1 MPAMRWFALVLFFAL
16 GPCLSASGVKVAAL
30 HPLLGDLARQIGG
43 ERVEVVDLLQPT
55 GNLHHFEPTTQE
67 MAAATGAQLVL
78 ATGKNMEPYLP
89 RLGDALPAGA
99 RLLELGDVIPDVPV
113 PAEGEERKPGGGHE
127 HGHDHGDACCGHG
140 PNDPHWWQ
148 TPSNMKRA
156 GRRLAAELAA
166 IDPDH
171 AADYRARSKEW
182 NRKMDALDADARARL
197 AAIPE
202 DRRILVTGHA
212 SMCHFCEA
220 YGFTPIAAQGISMQD
235 EGNAASLAALMARL
249 RASGAGALFTEI
261 NASPKMLDTIAHELG
276 VPTYPLITD
285 GLHPDYRDFASVF
298 RYNVETIAR
307 ALTPHDE

>member
-1 MPAMRWFALVLFFAL
+1 MAAMRWFALVLFFAL
-16 GPCLSASGVKVAAL
+16 GPCLSAAGVKVAAL

-55 GNLHHFEPTTQE
+55 GNLHHFEPTTRE
-67 MAAATGAQLVL
+67 MAAATGAALVL

-89 RLGDALPAGA
+89 RLRDALPAGT

-113 PAEGEERKPGGGHE
+113 PGGGE
-127 HGHDHGDACCGHG
+127 GGGEPCEVEHDHSHGEKCAHG
-140 PNDPHWWQ
+140 PNDPHWWH
-148 TPSNMKRA
+148 TPGNMKRA

-166 IDPDH
+166 IDPGH
-171 AADYRARSKEW
+171 AAEYRTRSKEW
-182 NRKMDALDADARARL
+182 NLKMDALDADARTRL

-202 DRRILVTGHA
+202 ERRILVTGHA

-220 YGFTPIAAQGISMQD
+220 YGFTPIAALGISMQD
-235 EGNAASLAALMARL
+235 EGHAASLAALLARL
-249 RASGAGALFTEI
+249 RTAGAGAIFTEI

-285 GLHPDYRDFASVF
+285 GLHPDYRDFCSVF
-298 RYNVETIAR
+298 RFNVESVAR
-307 ALTPHDE
+307 ALAPGTP